1 MPLQNRVDPFGTLF
15 RTPAR
20 GTLMGNRGGCLHNAQ
35 REIVR
40 AYKSRRWIACVL
52 EFRGRHREVMTPNR
66 YTELFFLD
74 EVVSLAAGHRPCAEC
89 RRERYNAFRAAWGT
103 PLPSADE
110 MDLALHPARID
121 RDGRKVTYRAPLRSL
136 PVGTLVEIDGSAW
149 LVVEDALLLWAPEN
163 YVEKR
168 ARPASG
174 TVTVLTPRPT
184 VECLRRGYVPFIHDS
199 ARVFMT

>member
-1 MPLQNRVDPFGTLF
+1 
-15 RTPAR
+15 
-20 GTLMGNRGGCLHNAQ
+20 
-35 REIVR
+35 
-40 AYKSRRWIACVL
+40 
-52 EFRGRHREVMTPNR
+52 
-66 YTELFFLD
+66 
-74 EVVSLAAGHRPCAEC
+74 
-89 RRERYNAFRAAWGT
+89 
-103 PLPSADE
+103 